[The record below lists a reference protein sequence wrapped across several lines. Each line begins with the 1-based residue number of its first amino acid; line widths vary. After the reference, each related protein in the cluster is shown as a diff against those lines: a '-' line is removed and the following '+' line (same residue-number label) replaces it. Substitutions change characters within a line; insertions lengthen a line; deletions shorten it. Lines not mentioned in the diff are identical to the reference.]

1 MKNWC
6 KIIKTESFDFL
17 VEILLEH
24 EHQDSVKVSFSRDD
38 CGKLLYC
45 EYIFPKGNP
54 LDLMKTYKSINKK
67 ECAKF
72 LKNSPSYFKY
82 SNR

>member
-38 CGKLLYC
+38 CGKLPYC
-45 EYIFPKGNP
+45 EYIFP
-54 LDLMKTYKSINKK
+54 
-67 ECAKF
+67 
-72 LKNSPSYFKY
+72 
-82 SNR
+82 